1 MIKYQLEGL
10 LNKDFRGTIL
20 LENLFI
26 RDETQ
31 FIAVGDVFTV
41 ILCVMLISLFTITYV
56 SKDKVFRMFQAMIGL
71 LMIASWSDLLWHSLI
86 IQGNSSD
93 TLIYIIHFVF
103 RMAIL
108 AILYIFSCYT
118 IELMYL
124 EARPRKASYTYINI
138 GLVLFISTEII
149 TAVTGTG
156 FHRIDAVYF
165 TEGYSIFR
173 LAFIYYIGH
182 CIYLLIRYRKR
193 MVTKIAMC
201 IVAVFLLCFVIY
213 AVQMRHGQNSYTVI
227 TLTLPIIAVMYLLH
241 SNPYEKST
249 GAVSESGFDHRI
261 REAYSNKQELI
272 LMCLRVQGFENTNS
286 FTPAMRLEVFR
297 YFKNIKKGVLFRV
310 NGRLVMVFPKDLNPD
325 YKNVVQKLCDAFDV
339 LFEKFSY
346 DFKAMFLVSEEF
358 LNKDNLY
365 PLLYDFMESR
375 VPYNTYYWL
384 KDSDIN
390 DFKMQQYVISQ
401 LEDIAEKE
409 DLDDE
414 RVIPYSQPVFN
425 VSTQSYDT
433 AEALMRLEL
442 PETGLIYPDQFIPLA
457 EKYNYIHL
465 LSLIILN
472 KTCKMIKKYL
482 GEGRKL
488 ERISVNFSMQ
498 ELRDDNFAK
507 DIIKVIEKNDIP
519 YSMIAIEL
527 TESQNDEDFE
537 LVKSRIEELKKYGI
551 KFYLDDFGT
560 GYSNF
565 DRIMELPFD
574 IIKFDRSLVIES
586 AKDESSAYMVNTFA
600 GMFKNLKYRVLYE
613 GIEDTHDESRCI
625 EMHAEFLQ
633 GYKYSRPIK
642 MEELDKFLSA

>member
-1 MIKYQLEGL
+1 MLS
-10 LNKDFRGTIL
+10 
-20 LENLFI
+20 NLFI
-26 RDETQ
+26 RDESH

-41 ILCVMLISLFTITYV
+41 ILCIMLISLFTITYV
-56 SKDKVFRMFQAMIGL
+56 SKDKIFRLFQAMIGL
-71 LMIASWSDLLWHSLI
+71 LMIASWSDLLCHSLI
-86 IQGNSSD
+86 INDSSSD
-93 TLIYIIHFVF
+93 TLIYLFHFIF
-103 RMAIL
+103 RMALL

-124 EARPRKASYTYINI
+124 ASGLRKASYIYLNI
-138 GLVLFISTEII
+138 GLGIFILSEII
-149 TAVTGTG
+149 TVVTGFG
-156 FHRIDAVYF
+156 FHRIDGYIF

-173 LAFIYYIGH
+173 LAYIYYIGH
-182 CIYLLIRYRKR
+182 CIYLLIRFRKR
-193 MVTKIAMC
+193 MVTKIALS
-201 IVAVFLLCFVIY
+201 IVAVFLLCFVILI
-213 AVQMRHGQNSYTVI
+213 VQLSHGQTSYTVI

-249 GAVSESGFDHRI
+249 GAVGESGFDQRVK
-261 REAYSNKQELI
+261 EAYVKNQELV
-272 LMCLRVQGFENTNS
+272 LMCLRIPGFETTNS
-286 FTPAMRLEVFR
+286 FTPAMRLEIFKYFR
-297 YFKNIKKGVLFRV
+297 NIKKGVLFRV
-310 NGRLVMVFPKDLNPD
+310 NGRLVMVFPKELNPD
-325 YKNVVQKLCDAFDV
+325 YKKVINKLCDTFDL
-339 LFEKFSY
+339 LFKKFSY

-365 PLLYDFMESR
+365 STLFDFMEPR
-375 VPYNTYYWL
+375 IAYNTYYWL

-390 DFKMQQYVISQ
+390 SFKKQQYVISQ
-401 LEDIAEKE
+401 LEDIAEKK
-409 DLDDE
+409 DLDDK
-414 RVIPYSQPVFN
+414 RVLPYSQPVFN
-425 VSTQSYDT
+425 VSTKVYDT
-433 AEALMRLEL
+433 AEALMRLDL
-442 PETGLIYPDQFIPLA
+442 PETGLIYPDYFIPLA
-457 EKYNYIHL
+457 EEYNYIHS
-465 LSLIILN
+465 LSLIVLN
-472 KTCKMIKKYL
+472 KTCKMIKHFLK
-482 GEGRKL
+482 EDKKL

-498 ELRDDNFAK
+498 ELRDNSFAK
-507 DIIKVIEKNDIP
+507 DIIEVIERNDIP

-537 LVKSRIEELKKYGI
+537 LVKSRIEELKNYGI

-613 GIEDTHDESRCI
+613 GIEDSYDEDRCI